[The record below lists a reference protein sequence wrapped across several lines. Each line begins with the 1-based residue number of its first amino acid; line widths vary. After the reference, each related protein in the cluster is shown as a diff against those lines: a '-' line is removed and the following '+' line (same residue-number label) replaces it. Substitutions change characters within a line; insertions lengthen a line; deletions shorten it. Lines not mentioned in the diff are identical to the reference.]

1 MTRVDLLR
9 AELKDAHESLEGT
22 MADVTQ
28 ELLDRM
34 PAGIAN
40 PIGERYAHHATAEDS
55 LVNLIIRREAPLMS
69 STWQGRTGISE
80 PRFGSDPQYARSVR
94 VRLVTVRDYARAVY
108 AQTDAYLASIRDED
122 LDRAID
128 LSPLPFGSVPV
139 WWILA
144 RLVIAHA
151 FEVNG
156 EVAAVK
162 GVLGV
167 RGFPY

>member
-1 MTRVDLLR
+1 MTRVELLR
-9 AELKDAHESLEGT
+9 AQLKDAHDAIEET

-34 PAGIAN
+34 PSGVAN
-40 PIGERYAHHATAEDS
+40 PIGERYAHNATAEDS
-55 LVNLIIRREAPLMS
+55 LVNLIVRGEAPLMS

-94 VRLVTVRDYARAVY
+94 VQLGAVKDYARAVY
-108 AQTDAYLASIRDED
+108 AQSDAYLASLKDAD
-122 LDRAID
+122 LDRIVD
-128 LSPLPFGSVPV
+128 MSPLPFGKVSV
-139 WWILA
+139 WWILS
-144 RLVIAHA
+144 RLVIAHDY
-151 FEVNG
+151 EVHG
-156 EVAAVK
+156 EIAAVK

>member
-1 MTRVDLLR
+1 MTRVEMLR

-55 LVNLIIRREAPLMS
+55 LVNLIVRGEAPLMS

-80 PRFGSDPQYARSVR
+80 PRFGSDPQYARTVR
-94 VRLVTVRDYARAVY
+94 VRLVRVRDYARAVY
-108 AQTDAYLASIRDED
+108 AQSDAYLASLRDAD
-122 LDRAID
+122 LDRVID
-128 LSPLPFGSVPV
+128 MTPLPFGKVPV

-144 RLVIAHA
+144 RLVVAHA
-151 FEVNG
+151 YEVNG